1 MRSNLSQGL
10 ASLPPVWRSNE
21 RKEDA
26 MKHHSILVVDDEKNV
41 LSAIQRAL
49 RKEPYAVYSADSA
62 EKALQLIKARE
73 VNIVISDYNMPQT
86 NGLEFLKQ
94 VKSLYPYILTIML
107 TGQAEV
113 QLAVEAINTAGV
125 YKFILKPWDDEDLKI
140 TVRRSLE
147 SIDLVSERDRLLEK
161 VKSRDAIL
169 NDLESKFPG
178 ISKVRRDDEGYLI
191 LQ

>member
-1 MRSNLSQGL
+1 M
-10 ASLPPVWRSNE
+10 
-21 RKEDA
+21 DY
-26 MKHHSILVVDDEKNV
+26 HSILIVDDEKNV

-49 RKEPYAVYSADSA
+49 RGEPYSIYSTDSV
-62 EKALQLIKARE
+62 EKAFQLIKARE
-73 VNIVISDYNMPQT
+73 VSLVISDYKMPQT
-86 NGLEFLKQ
+86 DGLEFLKQ
-94 VKSLYPYILTIML
+94 VKSLHPHILTIML

-113 QLAVEAINTAGV
+113 QLAVEAINAAGV

-147 SIDLVSERDRLLEK
+147 AIDLASERDRLQQK

-169 NDLESKFPG
+169 LDLEAKFPG
-178 ISKVRRDDEGYLI
+178 ISKVRKDDEGYLI

>member
-1 MRSNLSQGL
+1 
-10 ASLPPVWRSNE
+10 
-21 RKEDA
+21 
-26 MKHHSILVVDDEKNV
+26 MKPHSILIVDDEKNV
-41 LSAIQRAL
+41 LNALQRAL
-49 RKEPYAVYSADSA
+49 RKEPYTIFAADSA
-62 EKALQLIKARE
+62 DKALQLIKARE
-73 VNIVISDYNMPQT
+73 VSLVISDYNMPGT

-94 VKSLYPYILTIML
+94 IKALYPQVLTIML

-113 QLAVEAINTAGV
+113 QLAVEAINAAGV

-147 SIDLVSERDRLLEK
+147 SIDLATERDKLLQK

-169 NDLESKFPG
+169 NDLEAKFPG
-178 ISKVRRDDEGYLI
+178 ISKVNKDDNGYLI

>member
-1 MRSNLSQGL
+1 
-10 ASLPPVWRSNE
+10 
-21 RKEDA
+21 
-26 MKHHSILVVDDEKNV
+26 MKSHSILIVDDEKNV
-41 LSAIQRAL
+41 LNALQRAL
-49 RKEPYAVYSADSA
+49 RKEPYTIYTADGA
-62 EKALQLIKARE
+62 DKALQLIKARE
-73 VNIVISDYNMPQT
+73 VSLVISDYNMPGT

-94 VKSLYPYILTIML
+94 IKALYPQVLTIML

-113 QLAVEAINTAGV
+113 QLAVEAINAAGV

-147 SIDLVSERDRLLEK
+147 SIDLVTERDQLLQK

-178 ISKVRRDDEGYLI
+178 ISKVNKDDNGYLI

>member
-1 MRSNLSQGL
+1 
-10 ASLPPVWRSNE
+10 
-21 RKEDA
+21 
-26 MKHHSILVVDDEKNV
+26 MKHHSILIVDDEKNV
-41 LSAIQRAL
+41 LSAIERAL
-49 RKEPYAVYSADSA
+49 RKEPYTVYSADSA

-73 VNIVISDYNMPQT
+73 VSLVISDYNMPHT
-86 NGLEFLKQ
+86 NGLEFLK
-94 VKSLYPYILTIML
+94 KIKNLYPHILTIML

-113 QLAVEAINTAGV
+113 EVAVEAINAAGV

-147 SIDLVSERDRLLEK
+147 SIDLASERDRLLQK

-169 NDLESKFPG
+169 NDLEAKFPG
-178 ISKVRRDDEGYLI
+178 ISKVHKDDNGYLI